1 MIVARSVAEVR
12 DLVSSERKQR
22 NTIGFVPT
30 MGALHAGHMSLVR
43 LAKDATDIVVMS
55 IFVNPLQFGPN
66 EDFERYPRTEEADLA
81 MAQAEGA
88 DIVFL
93 PNVQE
98 MYPAGA
104 TTTIHMTGL
113 TDVLEGAHRP
123 GHFDGVA
130 TVVAKLFNI
139 VQPDLAFFGQ
149 KDAQQVAVIRK
160 MVADLDIPV
169 QVVVGDTVREP
180 DGLAL
185 SSRNRYLSETERTRA
200 LALYL
205 ALEAGAA
212 ALRAGEAPSAAEQAM
227 AGILDGEVEVD
238 YAVAVDPDTFS
249 GAPAGDVLLAIAGRV
264 GATRLIDN
272 MLVRSS
278 ERGTA

>member
-1 MIVARSVAEVR
+1 MIVARSIAEVR
-12 DLVSSERKQR
+12 DVIATERRKHS
-22 NTIGFVPT
+22 IGFVPT
-30 MGALHAGHMSLVR
+30 MGALHAGHTSLIR
-43 LAKDATDIVVMS
+43 MAGEATDVVVVS
-55 IFVNPLQFGPN
+55 IFVNPLQFGPH
-66 EDFERYPRTEEADLA
+66 EDFDRYPRSEDADLA
-81 MAQAEGA
+81 MAEAEGA
-88 DIVFL
+88 DVAFL
-93 PNVQE
+93 PSVDE
-98 MYPAGA
+98 MYPPGSA
-104 TTTIHMTGL
+104 TTVHMTGI
-113 TDVLEGAHRP
+113 TEVLEGAYRP

-160 MVADLDIPV
+160 MVADLDLPV
-169 QVVVGDTVREP
+169 QVVVGETIREP

-185 SSRNRYLSETERTRA
+185 SSRNRYLGEDERTRA
-200 LALYL
+200 TSLNL

-212 ALRAGEAPSAAEQAM
+212 ALRAGEAPAVAEQAM
-227 AGILDGEVEVD
+227 AGILNGSVEVD

-249 GAPAGDVLLAIAGRV
+249 GAADGDVLLAIAARV
-264 GATRLIDN
+264 GSTRLIDN

>member
-1 MIVARSVAEVR
+1 MIVAGSVAEVR

-22 NTIGFVPT
+22 NSIGFVPT

-43 LAKDATDIVVMS
+43 LAGDATDIVVMS

-212 ALRAGEAPSAAEQAM
+212 ALRAGEAPWVAEQAM